1 MKIWHILEPA
11 TKEKSALHTRNV
23 LADDPLLSVIVP
35 VFNEAHHIDAVL
47 ERICQVAVHKELIV
61 VDDASSDGS
70 WERLV
75 ALQKRFEGGSRCK
88 WQLIRLTSNR
98 GKGFAVRVGIA
109 AAAGEVVLIQD
120 GDMEYDPADYPALI
134 SPILSGKTRVVYGSR
149 FGCGSKASCWWH
161 RYGNYLLTATGNW
174 LLGGQLSD
182 LHTGYKVFDA
192 ALLRSLSLKED
203 RFGFDSEITAALCK
217 RGEAIFEVPVSY
229 SPRSYAQGK
238 KVGARALLDTLRVY
252 CRFGIRRRL
261 QMVWT

>member
-1 MKIWHILEPA
+1 
-11 TKEKSALHTRNV
+11 LHTWNV
-23 LADDPLLSVIVP
+23 LAEDPLLSVIVP

-47 ERICQVAVHKELIV
+47 ERICRVAVHKELIV

-75 ALQKRFEGGSRCK
+75 ALQRHYEGASDCK
-88 WQLIRLTSNR
+88 WQLIRLPFNR

-109 AAAGEVVLIQD
+109 AAAGKVVLIQD

-134 SPILSGKTRVVYGSR
+134 SPIFAGKTRVVYGNR
-149 FGCGSKASCWWH
+149 FGCGSKASYRWH
-161 RYGNYLLTATGNW
+161 RYGNGLLTVTGNW

-192 ALLRSLSLKED
+192 ELLRSLSLKED

-217 RGEAIFEVPVSY
+217 LGEVILEVPVSY

-238 KVGARALLDTLRVY
+238 KIGARGLLDTLRVY
-252 CRFGIRRRL
+252 CHFGIRRRL